1 MNALLFPLAFVSPAV
16 FLAFM
21 LGLKENKERPVL
33 KALALGLCAGIAFY
47 GMRCDV
53 TTDIYRHIALLPAYD
68 TTFLGCFDAG
78 HYGGL
83 FVWDMWCW
91 VIEKIGD
98 PYLLQSSAAFMGYA
112 IIGYI
117 CIDYS
122 TRQGERCNNW
132 VVPFLFAVCA
142 IPVFPL
148 VAGIRSTIA
157 VLICALA
164 FYLYNMKG
172 CPMLVA
178 ALLDVM
184 AVMIHQV
191 ALFPLVLLA
200 IIPLARKWPKGALVG
215 CFAAFM
221 LVASI
226 GQILLPFLP
235 GGNNVLGFVRK
246 AIEALLMY
254 DKGDD
259 WTAANASSLNGIV
272 NRVSTL
278 SLICTVLV
286 CSLPHLGHG
295 RCDDRHLG
303 LGLYVSLIAVA
314 SAALIVVLPVNGERF
329 LPAAYALAAPLV
341 YDFLKTRKRHKRSG
355 RHFIEVVVFL
365 LCAAALCLHVYS
377 LIYGSS
383 DTPTLV
389 MTCFFGVLGALFDG

>member
-16 FLAFM
+16 FLAFL
-21 LGLKENKERPVL
+21 LGLKENNERPVF

-47 GMRCDV
+47 GMRCDE
-53 TTDIYRHIALLPAYD
+53 TTDIYRHIALLSAYD

-98 PYLLQSSAAFMGYA
+98 PYLLQSSAAFVGYA

-122 TRQGERCNNW
+122 TCQSERQAGW

-172 CPMLVA
+172 CPILVA
-178 ALLDVM
+178 VLLDVM

-191 ALFPLVLLA
+191 ALFPF
-200 IIPLARKWPKGALVG
+200 PLRGSGRKG
-215 CFAAFM
+215 
-221 LVASI
+221 
-226 GQILLPFLP
+226 
-235 GGNNVLGFVRK
+235 R
-246 AIEALLMY
+246 
-254 DKGDD
+254 
-259 WTAANASSLNGIV
+259 
-272 NRVSTL
+272 L
-278 SLICTVLV
+278 S
-286 CSLPHLGHG
+286 
-295 RCDDRHLG
+295 
-303 LGLYVSLIAVA
+303 
-314 SAALIVVLPVNGERF
+314 VVLPSLCSSPLSASSF
-329 LPAAYALAAPLV
+329 CPSYQAATAFSVSFARRLSLFSRTIRATIGPPRTLAVSTESSIESRRLHWSALSSRLHCAISARGTV
-341 YDFLKTRKRHKRSG
+341 MGDFWGL
-355 RHFIEVVVFL
+355 
-365 LCAAALCLHVYS
+365 
-377 LIYGSS
+377 GS
-383 DTPTLV
+383 T
-389 MTCFFGVLGALFDG
+389 

>member
-21 LGLKENKERPVL
+21 LGLKESKERPVL
-33 KALALGLCAGIAFY
+33 KALSLGLCAGIAFY
-47 GMRCDV
+47 GMRCDA

-98 PYLLQSSAAFMGYA
+98 PYLLQSSAAFVGYA

-122 TRQGERCNNW
+122 TRQGEQRAGW
-132 VVPFLFAVCA
+132 IVSFLFAVCA

-164 FYLYNMKG
+164 FYLYSMRR
-172 CPMLVA
+172 CPILIAM
-178 ALLDVM
+178 LLDVM

-191 ALFPLVLLA
+191 ALFPLALLA
-200 IIPLARKWPKGALVG
+200 IIPLAQKWPKGALIG
-215 CFAAFM
+215 CFAIFM
-221 LVASI
+221 FIAAI
-226 GQILLPFLP
+226 GQFFLSNLPS
-235 GGNNVLGFVRK
+235 GNNVLGFVRK
-246 AIEALLMY
+246 AVEALLVY
-254 DKGDD
+254 DKGND
-259 WTAANASSLNGIV
+259 WTAANASSLNGVV
-272 NRVSTL
+272 NRISTL
-278 SLICTVLV
+278 TLICIVLAS
-286 CSLPHLGHG
+286 SLPHLRRGH
-295 RCDDRHLG
+295 CDRRHLR

-314 SAALIVVLPVNGERF
+314 SAALIIVLPVNGERF
-329 LPAAYALAAPLV
+329 VPAAYALGAPLV
-341 YDFLKTRKRHKRSG
+341 CDFLKNRGGQKKSG
-355 RHFIEVVVFL
+355 SRIIGAMVFL
-365 LCAAALCLHVYS
+365 LCVAALCLHGYS
-377 LIYGSS
+377 LVYGSS
-383 DTPTLV
+383 DTASLV
-389 MTCFFGVLGALFDG
+389 MTCFFGVLGTLFGG

>member
-16 FLAFM
+16 FLAFL
-21 LGLKENKERPVL
+21 LGLKENNERPVF

-47 GMRCDV
+47 GMRCDE
-53 TTDIYRHIALLPAYD
+53 TTDIYRHIALLSAYD

-98 PYLLQSSAAFMGYA
+98 PYLLQSSAAFVGYA

-122 TRQGERCNNW
+122 TCQSERQAGW

-172 CPMLVA
+172 CPILVA
-178 ALLDVM
+178 VLLDVM

-191 ALFPLVLLA
+191 ALFPLALLA
-200 IIPLARKWPKGALVG
+200 IIPLARKWPKGALIG
-215 CFAAFM
+215 CFAVFM
-221 LVASI
+221 LIASI
-226 GQILLPFLP
+226 SQFLLSFLP
-235 GGNNVLGFVRK
+235 SGNSVLGFVRK
-246 AIEALLMY
+246 AIESLLTY
-254 DKGDD
+254 DKGND

-272 NRVSTL
+272 NRISTL
-278 SLICTVLV
+278 TLICIVLAS
-286 CSLPHLGHG
+286 SLRYLGQGYRDG
-295 RCDDRHLG
+295 RLLG

-314 SAALIVVLPVNGERF
+314 SAALIIVLPVNGERF
-329 LPAAYALAAPLV
+329 LPTAYALDAPLV
-341 YDFLKTRKRHKRSG
+341 YDFLKTGGRHKRSG
-355 RHFIEVVVFL
+355 RFIIRAAVFL

-377 LIYGSS
+377 LVYGSS
-383 DTPTLV
+383 DTASLV
-389 MTCFFGVLGALFDG
+389 MTCLFGVLGALFSG

>member
-16 FLAFM
+16 FLSFM
-21 LGLKENKERPVL
+21 LGLKESKERPVL
-33 KALALGLCAGIAFY
+33 KALSLGLCAGIAFY
-47 GMRCDV
+47 GMRCDS

-91 VIEKIGD
+91 AIEKIGD
-98 PYLLQSSAAFMGYA
+98 PYLLQSSAAFVGYA

-122 TRQGERCNNW
+122 MRQGEGRNGW
-132 VVPFLFAVCA
+132 AVPFLFAVCA

-164 FYLYNMKG
+164 FYLYSMRG
-172 CPMLVA
+172 CPILVA
-178 ALLDVM
+178 ALLDVV

-191 ALFPLVLLA
+191 ALFPLALLT
-200 IIPLARKWPKGALVG
+200 IIPLAQKWPKRALIG

-221 LVASI
+221 LIASI
-226 GQILLPFLP
+226 GQFLLPFLP
-235 GGNNVLGFVRK
+235 SGNNVLGFVRK
-246 AIEALLMY
+246 AIEALLAY

-272 NRVSTL
+272 NRISTL
-278 SLICTVLV
+278 TLICIVLAS
-286 CSLPHLGHG
+286 SLRYLGRG
-295 RCDDRHLG
+295 RRDEKLLG

-314 SAALIVVLPVNGERF
+314 SAALIIVLPVNGERF
-329 LPAAYALAAPLV
+329 LPAAYVLGAPLV
-341 YDFLKTRKRHKRSG
+341 CDFLKTERRHKRGG
-355 RHFIEVVVFL
+355 RHSIGAAVFL

-383 DTPTLV
+383 DTAALV
-389 MTCFFGVLGALFDG
+389 MTCLFGVLGTLFSG

>member
-1 MNALLFPLAFVSPAV
+1 M
-16 FLAFM
+16 
-21 LGLKENKERPVL
+21 
-33 KALALGLCAGIAFY
+33 
-47 GMRCDV
+47 
-53 TTDIYRHIALLPAYD
+53 
-68 TTFLGCFDAG
+68 
-78 HYGGL
+78 
-83 FVWDMWCW
+83 
-91 VIEKIGD
+91 
-98 PYLLQSSAAFMGYA
+98 
-112 IIGYI
+112 
-117 CIDYS
+117 
-122 TRQGERCNNW
+122 
-132 VVPFLFAVCA
+132 PFLFAVCA

-172 CPMLVA
+172 CPMLAA

-200 IIPLARKWPKGALVG
+200 IIPLARKRPKGALIG

-235 GGNNVLGFVRK
+235 SGNNVLGFVRK

-286 CSLPHLGHG
+286 SSLPHLGHS
-295 RCDDRHLG
+295 RCDERLLG

-314 SAALIVVLPVNGERF
+314 SAAHRRFAGERRAVSSCRVRAGCSAC
-329 LPAAYALAAPLV
+329 L
-341 YDFLKTRKRHKRSG
+341 R
-355 RHFIEVVVFL
+355 L
-365 LCAAALCLHVYS
+365 LENREKA
-377 LIYGSS
+377 
-383 DTPTLV
+383 
-389 MTCFFGVLGALFDG
+389 